1 MNGMISWMARNGV
14 AANLLMVFMLV
25 AGITS
30 FFQITVMLFPEQDE
44 NVITISVMYPG
55 ASPAE
60 VEESIIRRIEENVES
75 VEEILDITSVAAENM
90 GTVTV
95 ELVQGADTMRRL
107 DEITSEVDQITTFPV
122 DAEEPQIN
130 LRSNS
135 QRALQLVVGG
145 NTTERELKELANR
158 IKDELTFIEG
168 ISIVE
173 ISGAR
178 DYEISIEASN
188 DALRS
193 QGLTLTDISN
203 AVRQESLELPGG
215 EIETRSEEFVLR
227 TLGRN
232 YDEQDFGEIVL
243 RTGEN
248 GARIVLGD
256 VATISDGFTD
266 TDLINLYNGIPAV
279 MINVMRVG
287 DEQILEIAD
296 TVERYLVDELQ
307 PTLPDGV
314 FAVIGRNEGSVIKDR
329 LSILAENGLMGL
341 VLVILTLT
349 IFLEFRVAAWT
360 SLGIF
365 ISFVG
370 VFAIMRIFD
379 ISINVLSSI
388 GFLLAIGIVVDD
400 AIVVGENIFARQEQG
415 IPPLTAAIQGAQ
427 RISIPVIF
435 AVATTI
441 AAFSSLLTL
450 PGTLGGLLGNIPA
463 VVIGVLFLSVA
474 EALFVLPF
482 HLSHQSTVQKTKN
495 KMTEFFED
503 IHRRINHWFKWF
515 INGPL
520 ESSLEFVTHH
530 PWVAITSSISL
541 LFITAGILGGGYV
554 KFTFFPEIEGDNVIA
569 SIELPS
575 GATAERTEA
584 VVRRLEEAAV
594 NISFEF
600 DPLVEN
606 GDPAIK
612 SLNVLVGAQDSG
624 QPNPL
629 GGGGGAET
637 PNVATIVL
645 EMTPPENRNFSSKE
659 FEDRWREAVG
669 LVPEAR
675 KLTYSS
681 QQMSFGDPVR
691 VELTASSDETL
702 DAVVAEVEAALRQLT
717 GVFDV
722 KNDRDTGKREIAFT
736 LKPEARTYGLTL
748 QSLAFQ
754 VRAAFFGDESL
765 RVQRGREDVR
775 VYIRLPS
782 EERNSIDDL
791 KAYRIRTPEGFVPLG
806 EVADLNQGTSPTSI
820 NRRNGRRIIA
830 VTANVDSAVITSNEV
845 NGYITSTLMP
855 SIQQRY
861 PDLTHDF
868 GGEQREQ
875 ERTGPAILMN
885 FFYALVAIY
894 AMLAIAFKSYT
905 QPLVVMSVIPFGVF
919 GAIMGHLIM
928 GMNMSL
934 LSIFGIIGLSGVI
947 INGALVMIDFINEEV
962 RNGMEYHEAIVEGA
976 KNRFRP
982 IFLTSLTTFLGVA
995 PLVFETSVQAQFL
1008 IPVALSVGFGVLFG
1022 TAILLGLVPAIMS
1035 LLSPPKLVPE
1045 LDQVN
1050 SPLVDTH
1057 KLISTAFH

>member
-145 NTTERELKELANR
+145 NTTERDLKELANR

-314 FAVIGRNEGSVIKDR
+314 FAVIGRNEASVIKDR

-520 ESSLEFVTHH
+520 ERSLEFVTHH
-530 PWVAITSSISL
+530 PWVAITSSISM

-594 NISFEF
+594 NIGFEF

-791 KAYRIRTPEGFVPLG
+791 KAYRIKTPEGFVPLG
-806 EVADLNQGTSPTSI
+806 EVADLNEGTSPTSI

-875 ERTGPAILMN
+875 ARTGPAILMN

-1035 LLSPPKLVPE
+1035 LLSPPKHVQE
-1045 LDQVN
+1045 LDHSGQPVGEY
-1050 SPLVDTH
+1050 
-1057 KLISTAFH
+1057 A

>member
-314 FAVIGRNEGSVIKDR
+314 FAVIGRNEASVIKDR

-806 EVADLNQGTSPTSI
+806 EVADLNEGTSPTSI

-875 ERTGPAILMN
+875 ARTGPAILMN

-1045 LDQVN
+1045 LDHSEQPVGEY
-1050 SPLVDTH
+1050 
-1057 KLISTAFH
+1057 A

>member
-296 TVERYLVDELQ
+296 TVESYLVDALQ

-314 FAVIGRNEGSVIKDR
+314 FAVIGRNEASVIKDR

-806 EVADLNQGTSPTSI
+806 EVADLNEGTSPTSI

-1045 LDQVN
+1045 LDHSEQPVGGY
-1050 SPLVDTH
+1050 
-1057 KLISTAFH
+1057 A

>member
-314 FAVIGRNEGSVIKDR
+314 FAVIGRNEASVIKDR

-806 EVADLNQGTSPTSI
+806 EVADLNEGTSPTSI

-875 ERTGPAILMN
+875 ARTGPAILMN

-1045 LDQVN
+1045 LDHNEQPVGEY
-1050 SPLVDTH
+1050 
-1057 KLISTAFH
+1057 A

>member
-314 FAVIGRNEGSVIKDR
+314 FAVIGRNEASVIKDR

-806 EVADLNQGTSPTSI
+806 EVADLNEGTSPTSI

-875 ERTGPAILMN
+875 ARTGPAILMN

-1035 LLSPPKLVPE
+1035 LLSPPKHVPE
-1045 LDQVN
+1045 LDHSGQPVGEY
-1050 SPLVDTH
+1050 
-1057 KLISTAFH
+1057 A

>member
-314 FAVIGRNEGSVIKDR
+314 FAVIGRNEASVIKDR

-806 EVADLNQGTSPTSI
+806 EVADLNEGTSPTSI

-1045 LDQVN
+1045 LDHSEQPVGGY
-1050 SPLVDTH
+1050 
-1057 KLISTAFH
+1057 A

>member
-296 TVERYLVDELQ
+296 TVERYLVNELQ

-314 FAVIGRNEGSVIKDR
+314 FAVIGRNEASVIKDR

-806 EVADLNQGTSPTSI
+806 EVADLNEGTSPTSI

-875 ERTGPAILMN
+875 ARTGPAILMN

-1045 LDQVN
+1045 LDHSEQPVGEY
-1050 SPLVDTH
+1050 
-1057 KLISTAFH
+1057 A

>member
-188 DALRS
+188 DTLRS

-314 FAVIGRNEGSVIKDR
+314 FAVIGRNEASVIKDR

-806 EVADLNQGTSPTSI
+806 EVADLNEGTSPTSI

-1045 LDQVN
+1045 LDHSEQPVGGY
-1050 SPLVDTH
+1050 
-1057 KLISTAFH
+1057 A

>member
-314 FAVIGRNEGSVIKDR
+314 FAVIGRNEASVIKDR

-495 KMTEFFED
+495 KMTEFLED

-806 EVADLNQGTSPTSI
+806 EVADLNEGTSPTSI

-875 ERTGPAILMN
+875 ARTGPAILMN

-1045 LDQVN
+1045 LDHSEQPVGEY
-1050 SPLVDTH
+1050 V
-1057 KLISTAFH
+1057 

>member
-314 FAVIGRNEGSVIKDR
+314 FAVIGRNEASVIKDR

-806 EVADLNQGTSPTSI
+806 EVADLNEGTSPTSI

-875 ERTGPAILMN
+875 ARTGPAILMN

-1035 LLSPPKLVPE
+1035 LLSPPKHVPE
-1045 LDQVN
+1045 LDHSGQSVGEY
-1050 SPLVDTH
+1050 
-1057 KLISTAFH
+1057 A

>member
-314 FAVIGRNEGSVIKDR
+314 FAVIGRNEASVIKDR

-806 EVADLNQGTSPTSI
+806 EVADLNEGTSPTSI

-861 PDLTHDF
+861 TDLTHDF

-875 ERTGPAILMN
+875 ARTGPAILMN

-1045 LDQVN
+1045 LDHSEQPVGGY
-1050 SPLVDTH
+1050 
-1057 KLISTAFH
+1057 A

>member
-314 FAVIGRNEGSVIKDR
+314 FAVIGRNEASVIKDR

-806 EVADLNQGTSPTSI
+806 EVADLNEGTSPTSI

-1035 LLSPPKLVPE
+1035 LLSPPKHVPE
-1045 LDQVN
+1045 LDHSGQPVGEY
-1050 SPLVDTH
+1050 S
-1057 KLISTAFH
+1057 

>member
-314 FAVIGRNEGSVIKDR
+314 FAVIGRNEASVIKDR

-806 EVADLNQGTSPTSI
+806 EVADLNEGTSPTSI

-861 PDLTHDF
+861 TDLTHDF

-875 ERTGPAILMN
+875 ARTGPAILMN

-1045 LDQVN
+1045 LDHSEQPVGEY
-1050 SPLVDTH
+1050 
-1057 KLISTAFH
+1057 A

>member
-314 FAVIGRNEGSVIKDR
+314 FAVIGRNEASVIKDR

-806 EVADLNQGTSPTSI
+806 EVADLNEGTSPTSI

-1045 LDQVN
+1045 LDHCEQPVGEY
-1050 SPLVDTH
+1050 
-1057 KLISTAFH
+1057 A

>member
-314 FAVIGRNEGSVIKDR
+314 FAVIGRNEASVIKDR

-806 EVADLNQGTSPTSI
+806 EVADLNEGTSPTSI

-875 ERTGPAILMN
+875 ARTGPAILMN

-1045 LDQVN
+1045 LDHSEQPVGGY
-1050 SPLVDTH
+1050 
-1057 KLISTAFH
+1057 A

>member
-188 DALRS
+188 DTLRS

-314 FAVIGRNEGSVIKDR
+314 FAVIGRNEASVIKDR

-503 IHRRINHWFKWF
+503 IHQRINHWFKWF
-515 INGPL
+515 VNGPL

-806 EVADLNQGTSPTSI
+806 EVADLNEGTSPTSI

-861 PDLTHDF
+861 TDLTHDF

-875 ERTGPAILMN
+875 ARTGPAILMN

-1045 LDQVN
+1045 LDH
-1050 SPLVDTH
+1050 S
-1057 KLISTAFH
+1057 

>member
-256 VATISDGFTD
+256 VATITDGFTD

-314 FAVIGRNEGSVIKDR
+314 FAVIGRNEASVIKDR

-806 EVADLNQGTSPTSI
+806 EVADLNEGTSPTSI

-875 ERTGPAILMN
+875 ARTGPAILMN

-1045 LDQVN
+1045 LDHSEQPVGEY
-1050 SPLVDTH
+1050 
-1057 KLISTAFH
+1057 A